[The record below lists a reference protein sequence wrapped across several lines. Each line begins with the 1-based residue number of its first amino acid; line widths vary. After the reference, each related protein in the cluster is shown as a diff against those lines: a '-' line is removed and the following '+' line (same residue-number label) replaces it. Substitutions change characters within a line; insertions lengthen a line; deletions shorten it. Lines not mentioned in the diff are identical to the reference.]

1 MADVANPTDRAAL
14 VERFSVAGFVA
25 PEEEADDLMA
35 HAAGDPDFLEAIVA
49 RRLTGEPLAWIT
61 GQVQFCGVAVQVDAG
76 VYVPRPQSQELARR
90 AMALLPAEGAAID
103 LCTGTGA
110 IAKVLSTAHPRA
122 RVVAS
127 DADRRAVA
135 CARSNGVEAFEGDLF
150 APLPVELHAIVDG
163 GIDGG
168 IDDGVDDGVDVIVAV
183 APYVP
188 TPALDLLQRD
198 TLAFESP
205 LSYDG
210 GPDGT
215 DILRRVL
222 RESPRFLR
230 HGGVVLLELGGDQAE
245 LLQDDLARFGYG
257 EVITLI
263 DDEGDVRGIEAK
275 ISGDSSGGGGGGDT
289 TATSNSNR

>member
-1 MADVANPTDRAAL
+1 MADVAIPTDRAAL
-14 VERFSVAGFVA
+14 VERFSLAGFVA
-25 PEEEADDLMA
+25 AEEEADDLMA
-35 HAAGDPDFLEAIVA
+35 HAAGDPGLLESIVA

-61 GQVQFCGVAVQVDAG
+61 GHVQFCGAMVRVHPG

-90 AMALLPAEGAAID
+90 ASAVLPEEGTAID

-122 RVVAS
+122 QVVAS
-127 DADRRAVA
+127 DVNRRAVT

-150 APLPVELHAIVDG
+150 APLPEELRG
-163 GIDGG
+163 
-168 IDDGVDDGVDVIVAV
+168 GVDVIVAV
-183 APYVP
+183 VPYVP

-230 HGGVVLLELGGDQAE
+230 RGGVVLLELGGEQAE
-245 LLQDDLARFGYG
+245 LLADDLARCGYG
-257 EVITLI
+257 EVVTLI
-263 DDEGDVRGIEAK
+263 DDEGDVRGIEA
-275 ISGDSSGGGGGGDT
+275 ITGGVL
-289 TATSNSNR
+289 